1 VRVSKVIRVILGLLE
16 TSRVRVRVRVR
27 VKVRESVRVRV

>member
-1 VRVSKVIRVILGLLE
+1 MRVSKVIRVILGLLE